1 MNLSNVIRKILIRK
15 QNAVVDNIKKYFK
28 ENLRKI
34 LFLSNEYS
42 SEHFFPSYS
51 ENLLTLSF
59 FNPLKEDDVELKH
72 INTLIKRIADIKKDV
87 KEVLNEYRL

>member
-1 MNLSNVIRKILIRK
+1 M
-15 QNAVVDNIKKYFK
+15 
-28 ENLRKI
+28 